1 MSNVKISCIVPC
13 KDEEEALP
21 IFLDAMADVAKS
33 MTEDYEEVSSFEVL
47 LIDDGSTDD
56 TLDVMRNA
64 SAQAGKFFLSGG
76 RQYMS
81 VRYISFSRNFGKEA
95 ALYAGL
101 RNATGDY
108 VAVMDADMQD
118 PPSMLPQMYE
128 AVSREGYDNAATRR
142 STREGEPPVRS
153 WFAHRFYELMNRI
166 SDSDI
171 VDGARDFRL
180 MNRRMVDA
188 ILSMSE
194 RNRFSKGI
202 FGWVG
207 FKTKWLDYENVERS
221 AGETKWSFWSL
232 FKYAIEGIVAF
243 STTPLS
249 IAAVV
254 GSLFAF
260 VGFVATV
267 IIIVRALL
275 FGDPVAGWPS
285 MAALITFFGGLQLM
299 CLGIIG
305 AYIARIYIEA
315 KSRPLYIVAETEAT
329 TPADAIGE
337 EPSGRDSHMHDESE
351 TVE

>member
-1 MSNVKISCIVPC
+1 MSESKPTKISCIVPC
-13 KDEEEALP
+13 KNEEEALP
-21 IFLDAMADVAKS
+21 IFLDAMSEVAGS
-33 MTEDYEEVSSFEVL
+33 MTEEHPEIAKFEVI
-47 LIDDGSTDD
+47 LIDDGSTDG
-56 TLDVMRNA
+56 TLDVMRDA
-64 SAQAGKFFLSGG
+64 SREFSGFDKPH
-76 RQYMS
+76 MD
-81 VRYISFSRNFGKEA
+81 VRYISFSRNFGKES

-108 VAVMDADMQD
+108 VSVMDADMQD

-128 AVSREGYDNAATRR
+128 AVAIEGYDSAATRR
-142 STREGEPPVRS
+142 STRDGEPPVRS

-207 FKTKWLDYENVERS
+207 FKTKWLDYKNVERS

-249 IAAVV
+249 IAAVI
-254 GSLFAF
+254 GSVFAF
-260 VGFVATV
+260 VGFMATL
-267 IIIVRALL
+267 IIVVRALL

-285 MAALITFFGGLQLM
+285 LAAIVTLFGGLQLM

-315 KSRPLYIVAETEAT
+315 KNRPLYIVAETE
-329 TPADAIGE
+329 D
-337 EPSGRDSHMHDESE
+337 MFLESSDGTKTE
-351 TVE
+351 SKR

>member
-1 MSNVKISCIVPC
+1 MSDIKISCIVPC
-13 KDEEEALP
+13 KDEEAALP
-21 IFLDAMADVAKS
+21 IFLDAMAKVAAE
-33 MTEDYEEVSSFEVL
+33 MIGDNEEIGSFEVL
-47 LIDDGSTDD
+47 LIDDGSTDG
-56 TLDVMRNA
+56 TLSVMREASRQSA
-64 SAQAGKFFLSGG
+64 SADALG
-76 RQYMS
+76 MV

-101 RNATGDY
+101 QNATGDY

-118 PPSMLPQMYE
+118 PPTMLPQMYQ
-128 AVSREGYDNAATRR
+128 AVAREGYDSAATRR
-142 STREGEPPVRS
+142 STRAGEPPVRS
-153 WFAHRFYELMNRI
+153 WFAHRFYELMDHI

-180 MNRRMVDA
+180 MDRRMVDA

-207 FKTKWLDYENVERS
+207 FKTKWLEYENVERA

-232 FKYAIEGIVAF
+232 FRYAIEGIVAF

-254 GSLFAF
+254 GSLFALI
-260 VGFVATV
+260 GFVATIV
-267 IIIVRALL
+267 IVIRALL

-285 MAALITFFGGLQLM
+285 LAAIITFFGGLQLM

-315 KSRPLYIVAETEAT
+315 KNRPLYIVAETEGDGT
-329 TPADAIGE
+329 
-337 EPSGRDSHMHDESE
+337 R
-351 TVE
+351 